1 MLMHMISKY
10 IVVGGVVVGVV
21 VAASVALAAPPQTVS
36 YSGTAVTT
44 AVPGK
49 PFTLKF
55 QVKNTS
61 SDAYSGVK
69 VTFHIPEGLKH
80 TSVSPSG
87 ASIYDDIVS
96 WDIPSIAGQSFY
108 PSFTFTV
115 NKDVAIG
122 KKLSLWV
129 EVTGSGMEATSKN
142 FSITTVKSLP
152 AASTLTSADITSM
165 FQEVYGRAPTS
176 SEKTYWLGRRTDKP
190 GRTALLGAMAY
201 HKAQNISH

>member
-1 MLMHMISKY
+1 MISKY
-10 IVVGGVVVGVV
+10 IVAGGVVVGVL
-21 VAASVALAAPPQTVS
+21 VAASVALAAPPQSVT
-36 YSGTAVTT
+36 YSGTKVTA

-80 TSVSPSG
+80 TSVSPGG
-87 ASIYDDIVS
+87 ATIYDDIVS
-96 WDIPSIAGQSFY
+96 WNIPSAAGQSFY
-108 PSFTFTV
+108 PSFAFTV

-129 EVTGSGMEATSKN
+129 EITGSGMETTSTN
-142 FSITTVKSLP
+142 FSITAVKSTP
-152 AASTLTSADITSM
+152 AASTLTAADVSSI

-176 SEKTYWLGRRTDKP
+176 SEKTYWLGRRSDKP

-201 HKAQNISH
+201 HKANNIKH